1 VRAVEA
7 IRKRM
12 VSVPADATLG
22 HAAEFMERANVGALV
37 VLDGECLA
45 GIVTDRDIVVRG
57 VAHNL
62 PKDVRTDA
70 VMTTEVVTLDADAD
84 LRAALPIFR
93 THACR
98 RLPLISDG
106 RLVGM
111 LTVDDLLID
120 LIADLGDVARPITGE
135 VIFGHEAPLPDPSDK
150 IATDSRIAEGLQRM
164 RGT

>member
-1 VRAVEA
+1 
-7 IRKRM
+7 M
-12 VSVPADATLG
+12 VSVPTDATLG

-37 VLDGECLA
+37 VLDGERLA

-62 PKDVRTDA
+62 PADARIDA

-84 LRAALPIFR
+84 LRAALPILR

-106 RLVGM
+106 RVVGM

-135 VIFGHEAPLPDPSDK
+135 VIFGHHEAPLPDR
-150 IATDSRIAEGLQRM
+150 AAR
-164 RGT
+164 